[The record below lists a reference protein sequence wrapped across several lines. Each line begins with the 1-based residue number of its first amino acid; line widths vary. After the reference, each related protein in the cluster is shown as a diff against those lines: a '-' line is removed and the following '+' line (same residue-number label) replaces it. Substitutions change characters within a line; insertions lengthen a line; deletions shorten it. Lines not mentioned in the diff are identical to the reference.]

1 VSAAAASG
9 RDELRVT
16 QARVVRSEWTKLR
29 SLRSSRWSVASALAL
44 TIALPCLFAA
54 VIVATWDQ
62 MSPLDRANQNPL
74 DIALSGMIVAQ
85 LPVAV
90 LGVLA
95 MTSEYATGM
104 IRATL
109 SAVPQRL
116 QVLLAKAAVYSGV
129 WVLVMLP
136 GVLVAF
142 LASQAILARHDGI
155 LQVSLFDAGVARA
168 LLGGVLYL
176 GVVAAFGLGI
186 GAIVRNTAAST
197 ATFGAV
203 MFIVPPMLLA
213 LPRRFEEALS
223 PYLPQDAG
231 SAVYSLTLDPNQLA
245 PWAGF
250 AVFCAWTAL
259 TLAAAAALL
268 VRRNT

>member
-1 VSAAAASG
+1 VSAAATPG

-16 QARVVRSEWTKLR
+16 HGRVVRSEWTKLR

-44 TIALPCLFAA
+44 TIVLPCLFAA
-54 VIVATWDQ
+54 VIAAMWDQ
-62 MSPLDRANQNPL
+62 LSSFDRTSYRPL

-95 MTSEYATGM
+95 MTNEYATGM

-116 QVLLAKAAVYSGV
+116 SVLLAKAAVYSGV
-129 WVLVMLP
+129 WFLVMLP

-142 LASQAILARHDGI
+142 LASQAILEQHDGI
-155 LQVSLFDAGVARA
+155 LQVSLFDPGVARA
-168 LLGGVLYL
+168 LLGGGLYL
-176 GVVAAFGLGI
+176 SVVAAFGLGI

-203 MFIVPPMLLA
+203 MFIVPPMFLA
-213 LPRRFEEALS
+213 LPRRLDEALS
-223 PYLPQDAG
+223 PYLPQNAG
-231 SAVYSLTLDPNQLA
+231 SAVYSLTQDPNQLG
-245 PWAGF
+245 PWAGL
-250 AVFCAWTAL
+250 AVFCIWTAL
-259 TLAAAAALL
+259 TLAVAAALL
-268 VRRNT
+268 VRRNA